1 MLSFAQ
7 SGTEPPEILAEG
19 DQFYCPLSEINVVT
33 EFSIKNPSEA
43 IVDAFYI
50 QISSGYV
57 RGSDILKLG
66 IDQDNV
72 RDSWNAI
79 TGKLSLIS
87 KNGNPLEL
95 EEIIGAVN
103 DVVFV
108 SSDDAFS
115 GERFFS
121 FITSETQSLALI
133 LELGQPQRYQEV
145 KQIYEHIL
153 AANPRAKSDARLILT
168 GRGAT
173 PGLIERADTV
183 TEMRMIKHGYEIGIA
198 AQDGVEQ

>member
-7 SGTEPPEILAEG
+7 SRTEPPEFLSEG
-19 DQFYCPLSEINVVT
+19 VQFYCPLSEINVVT

-43 IVDAFYI
+43 IIDAFYI

-72 RDSWNAI
+72 SDSWNAN

-87 KNGNPLEL
+87 NNGNPLVL

-108 SSDDAFS
+108 SYDDAFS

-121 FITSETQSLALI
+121 FTIEDANFLPSTGHYYEYVNYVGITWQQMKVHT
-133 LELGQPQRYQEV
+133 
-145 KQIYEHIL
+145 
-153 AANPRAKSDARLILT
+153 
-168 GRGAT
+168 
-173 PGLIERADTV
+173 
-183 TEMRMIKHGYEIGIA
+183 
-198 AQDGVEQ
+198 